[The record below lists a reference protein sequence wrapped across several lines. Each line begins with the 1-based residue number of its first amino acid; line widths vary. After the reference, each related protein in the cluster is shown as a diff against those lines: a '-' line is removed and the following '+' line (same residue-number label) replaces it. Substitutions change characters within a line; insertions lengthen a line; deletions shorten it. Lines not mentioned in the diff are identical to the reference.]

1 MAKVQVDLNDQEEEV
16 ISSLKQTLYPKL
28 SKEKIIKMIV
38 SKVEIKKKEDSNGN

>member
-16 ISSLKQTLYPKL
+16 VSTLKKAYPKM

-38 SKVEIKKKEDSNGN
+38 SKVKIREISDGY